1 MAKNVQVNI
10 NMGGNEVQNIVV
22 QVLAAAPATGKL
34 GQVYVNSTDKLLYLH
49 NGTTWVAVGAV
60 VSVNGKAGVV
70 TLTQDDVGDG
80 TTYVRTHND
89 LTDALKN
96 LINGALQKSG
106 GTMTGD
112 IAMGSNGITGLA
124 APTNNADAATKK
136 YVDDAVS
143 GLGAVFNFKGTK
155 SAVSDLPTTG
165 NKQGDVWLVS
175 ADNSEYVWTSAS
187 ASGTASDW
195 EKLGV
200 TVDLSGY
207 ATLAS
212 PAFTGTPTAPTA
224 TAGTD
229 TTQIATTAFVK
240 TAVDGVKVQTAT
252 GTIGTSAT
260 SATVSFTG
268 TFLSAYATMG
278 GEEVL
283 LDVAI
288 GSSSVT
294 FTVAAAPSAAIT
306 CVVVYK

>member
-1 MAKNVQVNI
+1 MAKSILTNV
-10 NMGGNEVQNIVV
+10 NMGGNEVQNVVV
-22 QVLAAAPATGKL
+22 QVLASAPTGKL
-34 GQVYVNSTDKLLYLH
+34 GQIYVNSTDNLLYLH
-49 NGTTWVAVGAV
+49 NGTSWVAVGAV

-80 TTYVRTHND
+80 TTYKRTHND
-89 LTDALKN
+89 LTDALVL

-112 IAMGSNGITGLA
+112 IAMGSNAITGLA
-124 APTNNADAATKK
+124 TPTNNADAATKK

-143 GLGAVFNFKGTK
+143 GLGSVFNFKGTK
-155 SAVSDLPTTG
+155 SATTDLPTTG

-187 ASGTASDW
+187 ATGTASDW

-212 PAFTGTPTAPTA
+212 PAFTGTPTAPTP
-224 TAGTD
+224 TAGDDSTKL
-229 TTQIATTAFVK
+229 ATTAFVQGAAAK
-240 TAVDGVKVQTAT
+240 TAT
-252 GTIGTSAT
+252 GTISTSAT
-260 SATVSFTG
+260 SVTVSFSG
-268 TFLSAYATMG
+268 MFLAAYATMG
-278 GEEVL
+278 GAEVV
-283 LDVAI
+283 LDKTV
-288 GSSSVT
+288 GSSSVV
-294 FTVAAAPSAAIT
+294 FTVATAPSSAIT